1 MKHSDSDPSVAEEI
15 RSAERMKFFTDAVIA
30 IAMTLLILPLLD
42 SVSESAA
49 LHEQAAQWLSE
60 HHAQLFSLALSFVI
74 IANFWLGHHSL
85 YTHIRSLAPGML
97 VLNLVWM
104 FVIVWLPVATAIVGS
119 METDRTQIALYV
131 GAMFVA
137 TIASVA
143 INVVVRRHPATW
155 EPDAPP
161 SWHELSSS
169 LAHCIIFA
177 VVLVLA
183 LASSRIAYKALFLLL
198 LTPALES
205 LIHRRLASNE
215 P

>member
-1 MKHSDSDPSVAEEI
+1 MRHPHSDPSLAEEI
-15 RSAERMKFFTDAVIA
+15 RSAERMKFFTDAVVA

-49 LHEQAAQWLSE
+49 LNQQAAQWFSE

-85 YTHIRSLAPGML
+85 YTHIRGLAPGML

-104 FVIVWLPVATAIVGS
+104 FVIVWLPVATAMVGS

-131 GAMFVA
+131 GPMLVA

-161 SWHELSSS
+161 PWHELSSS

-177 VVLVLA
+177 VALVVA
-183 LASSRIAYKALFLLL
+183 LAFPRIGYKALLLLL
-198 LTPALES
+198 LTPALEA
-205 LIHRRLASNE
+205 LIHRRLAGDE